1 MNPMTPR
8 PLRELTETRRRVM
21 TTQELREHGVSTA
34 AAARRCRPGGD
45 WQMPLP
51 GVFLLHPGPPTPEE
65 MLHAVLSYTGGKPG
79 EAMVSGLAGLA
90 LHGFTAVPPLAALNR
105 VDVLVPRT
113 RRLRSCGCARIVR
126 THRLPRAVTREG
138 FPVAPAP
145 RALADAVVRLADPL
159 AVRRLMSEA
168 VRGGHTEPH
177 AVVSE
182 FTRARLMARP
192 QVAGAI
198 ETLMSEGR
206 AIAEGRLMELVR
218 LGGLP
223 DPCWNVELWL
233 PGGPSLGAVDA
244 YWPDHAVAV
253 RIEARVPRQPTGPGN
268 DTSTDAFSE
277 DRLRQA
283 SMERLG
289 IALVHLTP
297 RKLREAVEQ
306 QITAV
311 RDALLQAATRD
322 PAGYVVVLP
331 R

>member
-1 MNPMTPR
+1 MNAMNPMTPR
-8 PLRELTETRRRVM
+8 PLRELADPRRRVM
-21 TTQELREHGVSTA
+21 STQELHEHGVTTA
-34 AAARRCRPGGD
+34 AAHQRCRPGGD

-51 GVFLLHPGPPTPEE
+51 GVFLLHAGPPTPEE
-65 MLHAVLSYTGGKPG
+65 MLHAVLRYSGGRPG
-79 EAMVSGLAGLA
+79 EVMVSGLAALA
-90 LHGFTAVPPLAALNR
+90 LHGFSSMPPLAALNR

-126 THRLPRAVTREG
+126 THRLPRPVERAG

-182 FTRARLMARP
+182 FSRARLLARP

-198 ETLMSEGR
+198 ETLLTEGR
-206 AIAEGRLMELVR
+206 AIAEERLMRLVR

-233 PGGPSLGAVDA
+233 PGGPDLGAVDA

-253 RIEARVPRQPTGPGN
+253 EIDARVPRQRDEAPE
-268 DTSTDAFSE
+268 AFVE
-277 DRLRQA
+277 RLRRRE

-289 IALVHLTP
+289 ITVVHLTP
-297 RKLREAVEQ
+297 RKLREAADQ
-306 QITAV
+306 QIAV
-311 RDALLQAATRD
+311 IRTALLQAAGSE
-322 PAGYVVVLP
+322 PAGYVVVMP

>member
-8 PLRELTETRRRVM
+8 PSRELIDAQGRVM
-21 TTQELREHGVSTA
+21 TTQELREHGVTTA

-65 MLHAVLSYTGGKPG
+65 TLHAVLRYTGGRPG
-79 EAMVSGLAGLA
+79 EAVVSGLAGLA

-113 RRLRSCGCARIVR
+113 RRLRSSGCARIVR
-126 THRLPRAVTREG
+126 THQLPRPVTREG

-145 RALADAVVRLADPL
+145 RALADAVARLGDPL
-159 AVRRLMSEA
+159 TVRWLMSEA
-168 VRGGHTEPH
+168 VRGGHTEPY
-177 AVVSE
+177 AVLGE
-182 FTRARLMARP
+182 FARARLMARP

-206 AIAEGRLMELVR
+206 AIAEDRLMEAVR

-223 DPCWNVELWL
+223 DPCWNVVLRL
-233 PGGPSLGAVDA
+233 PGGPSLGTVDA

-253 RIEARVPRQPTGPGN
+253 RIDTPVRRRPAANDPFPGGHPRH
-268 DTSTDAFSE
+268 
-277 DRLRQA
+277 A
-283 SMERLG
+283 SMERAG
-289 IALVHLTP
+289 ITVVRLTP
-297 RKLREAVEQ
+297 RTLREAMERQV
-306 QITAV
+306 AV
-311 RDALLQAATRD
+311 IRSALLQAASRD